1 MGGMLDEQ
9 GQLGAVRDL
18 LPGEGGAI
26 TLAEAGL
33 GEREHPAVGARP
45 PTDTPARSAER

>member
-9 GQLGAVRDL
+9 GQLFTVRDL

-26 TLAEAGL
+26 TLAEAGF
-33 GEREHPAVGARP
+33 G
-45 PTDTPARSAER
+45 